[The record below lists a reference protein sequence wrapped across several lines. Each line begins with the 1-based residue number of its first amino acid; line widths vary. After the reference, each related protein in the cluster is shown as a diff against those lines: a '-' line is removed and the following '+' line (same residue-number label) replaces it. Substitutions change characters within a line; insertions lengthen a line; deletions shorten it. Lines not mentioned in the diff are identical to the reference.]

1 MTDLYLASQSP
12 RRRELLGQ
20 LGVQFEPLTLSVPE
34 ERGVDEPPAQ
44 YVERL
49 ALEKAAAQHEHEG
62 WAYFFCSNACHT
74 LFLAAPERYS
84 SSRRQVS
91 PAQADKEP

>member
-1 MTDLYLASQSP
+1 M
-12 RRRELLGQ
+12 
-20 LGVQFEPLTLSVPE
+20 
-34 ERGVDEPPAQ
+34 
-44 YVERL
+44 RL

-62 WAYFFCSNACHT
+62 WAYFFCSNACHK

>member
-1 MTDLYLASQSP
+1 MAALGPEKDMIVTDP
-12 RRRELLGQ
+12 VCGM
-20 LGVQFEPLTLSVPE
+20 
-34 ERGVDEPPAQ
+34 
-44 YVERL
+44 RL

>member
-1 MTDLYLASQSP
+1 MTD
-12 RRRELLGQ
+12 
-20 LGVQFEPLTLSVPE
+20 FEPEKEVTVTDPVC
-34 ERGVDEPPAQ
+34 GM
-44 YVERL
+44 RL